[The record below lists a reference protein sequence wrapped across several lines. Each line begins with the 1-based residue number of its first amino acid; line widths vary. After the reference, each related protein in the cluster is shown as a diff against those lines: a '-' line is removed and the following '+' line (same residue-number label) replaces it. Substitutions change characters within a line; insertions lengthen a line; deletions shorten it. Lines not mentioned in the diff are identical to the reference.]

1 MTINVKL
8 TRRAV
13 MADAFMI
20 DLLVSVFKT
29 TNVKRVSNAVM
40 ADASVTRF
48 HVPVGATQTAFL
60 ASCAVTE
67 NV

>member
-1 MTINVKL
+1 
-8 TRRAV
+8 

-20 DLLVSVFKT
+20 NLLVSVFKT

-48 HVPVGATQTAFL
+48 HVPVGTTQTAFL
-60 ASCAVTE
+60 TSCAVTE